1 MFFKTLLPQE
11 EGPCGL
17 RDKSQDAIF
26 KTGMGKLWVI
36 LNQINGWTTGRCFP
50 PASTAKFLFRFPGL
64 SCDKQSSL
72 STGWGS
78 HCSHENAH
86 QETSYGLASVQAVWV
101 QVGKAAQSG
110 TGFPFSSAIP
120 EHS

>member
-17 RDKSQDAIF
+17 CDKSQDAIF
-26 KTGMGKLWVI
+26 KTGMGEALGDFKS
-36 LNQINGWTTGRCFP
+36 NQWLDNRALLP
-50 PASTAKFLFRFPGL
+50 PAKFLFRFPGL
-64 SCDKQSSL
+64 SCDKQSLL

-78 HCSHENAH
+78 HCSHENTH
-86 QETSYGLASVQAVWV
+86 QETGYGSVPAQAVLE

-110 TGFPFSSAIP
+110 TGSPFSSAIP
-120 EHS
+120 KHS